1 MFVLSLSWLIT
12 VLHTETSKCCSVF
25 PQEAVE
31 GHRRKKAEREAA
43 ADKARE
49 KEKALGGRPAA
60 RSSSKGG
67 KGKGSRSPH

>member
-1 MFVLSLSWLIT
+1 MAVL
-12 VLHTETSKCCSVF
+12 

-31 GHRRKKAEREAA
+31 GHMRENSKAEREAA

-60 RSSSKGG
+60 RSSGKGG
-67 KGKGSRSPH
+67 KGKGSIGHLTIIQ